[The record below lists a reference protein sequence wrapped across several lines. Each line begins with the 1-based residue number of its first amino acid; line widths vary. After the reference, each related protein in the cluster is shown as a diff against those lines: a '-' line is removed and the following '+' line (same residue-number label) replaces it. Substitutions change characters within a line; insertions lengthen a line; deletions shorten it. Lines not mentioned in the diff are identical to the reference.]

1 MAKLFASSGDS
12 DQTSH
17 SAASDLS
24 LHSLSITLFGR
35 LQTKM
40 G

>member
-1 MAKLFASSGDS
+1 MAKLFANSEES
-12 DQTSH
+12 DQILH
-17 SAASDLS
+17 FAACDLS
-24 LHSLSITLFGR
+24 LGCLSITLFGD